1 MARSGRRALSTGTPR
16 LSCLARPQTPSSTR
30 VAEQTRR
37 LCSAAEH
44 DQNVRISNAYFLLG
58 LKPGVTKKAAKM
70 RYYEL
75 AKQAHPDVLN
85 GAKAR
90 AAPDDTAPV
99 VKDAQVGLIDDS
111 DEPASAVKFH
121 ELQEAFEVGAR
132 MHA

>member
-1 MARSGRRALSTGTPR
+1 MHACARVCVS
-16 LSCLARPQTPSSTR
+16 
-30 VAEQTRR
+30 VA
-37 LCSAAEH
+37 
-44 DQNVRISNAYFLLG
+44 
-58 LKPGVTKKAAKM
+58 
-70 RYYEL
+70 
-75 AKQAHPDVLN
+75 DVLN